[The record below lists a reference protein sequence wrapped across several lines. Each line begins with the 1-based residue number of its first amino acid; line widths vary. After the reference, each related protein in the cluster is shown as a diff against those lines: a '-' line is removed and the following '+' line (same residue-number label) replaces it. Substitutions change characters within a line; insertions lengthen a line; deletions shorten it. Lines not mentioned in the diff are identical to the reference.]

1 MMNRNKRKKY
11 IIDPKFQRDFILKF
25 TSVVIIASLAIGFAI
40 IFFLRDSTT
49 VSIENTKVV
58 VKGTSDFI
66 LPVVITTLLTVTFV
80 SALLVFSMTLL
91 ASNRIAGPLFRLK
104 KEIDSLKGGDLTGT
118 FSVREK
124 DELKDLAKSLGLMC
138 STLRQKHSE
147 LKVRSDSLKNYL
159 KDKNFNISG
168 QDWPAFSKKLEEIG
182 EILNYFKI

>member
-11 IIDPKFQRDFILKF
+11 MIDPKFQRDFILKF
-25 TSVVIIASLAIGFAI
+25 TGVVIIASLAIGFAI
-40 IFFLRDSTT
+40 IFFSRDSTT

-66 LPVVITTLLTVTFV
+66 LPVVITTLLTVTFI
-80 SALLVFSMTLL
+80 SGFMVFGMTLL

-104 KEIDSLKGGDLTGT
+104 KEIDYLKDGDLTGT
-118 FSVREK
+118 FNVREK
-124 DELKDLAKSLGLMC
+124 DELKDLAKSLGSMC

-147 LKVRSDSLKNYL
+147 LKVKSDGLKNYL
-159 KDKNFNISG
+159 KDKNFKLSD

-182 EILNYFKI
+182 EILNYFKV